1 MMKYDFDSYL
11 LYEVSRMTLYTV
23 RFRIILSE
31 PVVPEILKEAA
42 EKAFRRF
49 PYFARTVTVNE
60 EGAYVFE
67 PCSLPIVVFR
77 EEKPIRLGSPQTNGL
92 LFAISYRENE
102 IFFNMSHN
110 FCGGFGAMF
119 WVKSTLWQYYTDLG
133 YEIDPEGLY
142 VPGSPLQEGETAL
155 PDPDAL
161 PLDEPI
167 GGYSAGDSYIPM
179 KDFIGY
185 VVVPAERQEYTP
197 VSIEAEHLMKYARAH
212 DGSPNSILSALM
224 FRVCSRLFPDAQ
236 QISCGIVCNY
246 QKDVG
251 CPETYHDLVRLIH
264 ARYTP
269 KLRDWPTDRLST
281 VTRGMMYLQMEPES
295 SRKYFRDLLAYR
307 SEIDNR
313 SGNRQ
318 KKKYASDHSP
328 LRDGPRDTFNI
339 SYVGNVNWGGLS
351 EFIKGAYPIT
361 EGHLMLEIAVA
372 DGKFC
377 ISFET
382 LADTDKYLGEFLR
395 VLQEENIPYTV
406 GKTEKSNLPRIEL

>member
-1 MMKYDFDSYL
+1 MKYDFDSYL
-11 LYEVSRMTLYTV
+11 LYEVSRMTLYSA
-23 RFRIILSE
+23 RIKIILNT
-31 PVVPEILKEAA
+31 PVIPATLKEAA

-60 EGAYVFE
+60 EGAYEFE
-67 PCSLPIVVFR
+67 PCSKPIVVLK
-77 EEKPIRLGSPQTNGL
+77 EDEPIKLGSPQTNGL
-92 LFAISYRENE
+92 LFAISYQGDA
-102 IFFNMSHN
+102 IFFNLAHN

-133 YEIDPEGLY
+133 FEIDPEGLF
-142 VPGSPLQEGETAL
+142 VPGSPQLEGETAL
-155 PDPDAL
+155 PDPDTL
-161 PLDEPI
+161 PPGEPI
-167 GGYSAGDSYIPM
+167 GEYRAGDSYIPM

-185 VVVPAERQEYTP
+185 VIDPAERQVYTP
-197 VSIEAEHLMKYARAH
+197 INIETEYLMKYARAH

-224 FRVCSRLFPDAQ
+224 FRACSRLFPDAS

-251 CPETYHDLVRLIH
+251 CPATYHDLVRLIH

-269 KLRDWPTDRLST
+269 KLNDWPIDKLST
-281 VTRGMMYLQMEPES
+281 VTRGMMYLQMEPEGS
-295 SRKYFRDLLAYR
+295 WKYFRNLLAYR
-307 SEIDNR
+307 SEIDSR

-318 KKKYASDHSP
+318 KKKYASDNSP
-328 LRDGPRDTFNI
+328 LRAGPRDTFNI
-339 SYVGNVNWGGLS
+339 SYVGNIDWGGLS

-361 EGHLMLEIAVA
+361 EGHLMLEVAVA

-382 LADTDKYLGEFLR
+382 LANTEKYLSEFLR
-395 VLQEENIPYTV
+395 VLEEENIPYTT
-406 GKTEKSNLPRIEL
+406 GATERSNLPRIVL